1 MPEDDFVA
9 DIAITIAPNPCVG
22 LAGFAVHALNVTH
35 SFALL
40 GWLCCNYYVSIASLR
55 QPFYLQAQVEDVKT

>member
-1 MPEDDFVA
+1 MPEDNFVA

-22 LAGFAVHALNVTH
+22 LAGFAVHALDVAH

-40 GWLCCNYYVSIASLR
+40 GCFVVYGHSIR
-55 QPFYLQAQVEDVKT
+55 DVGI